1 MGSEGMDRVS
11 DMSRG
16 RVGRCG
22 CLGGC
27 CFFLKWD
34 VGKKEG
40 FGLEMG
46 WGCYNTVY
54 QIWTQY

>member
-1 MGSEGMDRVS
+1 MGNGGMDRVS

-16 RVGRCG
+16 RVGKCG

-40 FGLEMG
+40 LGLEMA
-46 WGCYNTVY
+46 
-54 QIWTQY
+54 